1 MIRGKYYWWLLP
13 LLMCLL
19 AACDEDEYHYPSVKL
34 EYLTAFSG
42 ADGSLHSILTD
53 DGTTFPIVE
62 DASNRRVDA
71 NSSARIVSNY
81 GNVVAA
87 DGTVGVKLYATLN
100 AVSPLPMAAD
110 KFKDGVKKDPADIL
124 GIWMGLNY
132 LNVTLDVKTQG
143 GKHQF
148 GFIEDEV
155 ATDAET
161 GHSEV
166 FLTLYHN
173 AGNDMQAYTNRAYLS
188 VPLQQYAVEGVR
200 KVTIHFSLHTYS
212 GKVQTYSFEYLPSIK

>member
-212 GKVQTYSFEYLPSIK
+212 GKVQTYSFEYLPSFK

>member
-81 GNVVAA
+81 GNAVAA
-87 DGTVGVKLYATLN
+87 DGTVGVKLYSTLN

-132 LNVTLDVKTQG
+132 LNVTLEVKTQG

-155 ATDAET
+155 TTDAET

-166 FLTLYHN
+166 SLTLYHN

>member
-166 FLTLYHN
+166 SLTLYHN